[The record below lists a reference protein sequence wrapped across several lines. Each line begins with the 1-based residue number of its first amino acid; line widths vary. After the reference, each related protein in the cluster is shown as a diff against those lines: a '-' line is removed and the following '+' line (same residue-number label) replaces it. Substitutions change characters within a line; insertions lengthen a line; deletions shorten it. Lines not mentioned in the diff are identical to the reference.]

1 MQEFIEKYGEDLF
14 TSQLDLEEKFKTI
27 GEEETR
33 TYYERVEYDPSAEAS
48 ATNLGQRFL
57 THEFDHVTE
66 QVNTWLTEIRQP
78 KRGTKQ
84 TFINLIDYMVETF
97 GDQKKAA
104 EIMVVTSFSNIL
116 SASLRKETHHNNL
129 ARIIGEE
136 LEHETRLERFCK
148 ENAEDVNKTLEGLKK
163 RVQGRYRRAYL
174 ASAYKKANF
183 EFQRWDA
190 QDRLH
195 FAMTLIQ
202 VICKAGSYFQEE
214 MTGKEVHITPTPK
227 FRQAWSQNVDALV
240 SRAFKFCPTIIPPKE
255 WTSFTEGAY
264 YGELTAKAR
273 LLRMFN
279 IDSSFRRDY
288 LARLEEVDLNT
299 VLSAVNSIQKT
310 PWKINKKVL
319 EVAQSL
325 VELGGGRAGI
335 PLMESALPPAVLPS
349 NPTESEIQAYK
360 KKMVAYYRSENRRN
374 SLRLRTLAALRV
386 ASEFVKYDR
395 FYVPHNMD
403 FRGRIYPI
411 PTFSFQGDDLTK
423 GLMEFAD
430 VPGIPTDDPSFLRH
444 FYIEGANRAGVDKV
458 SFDDRVKWVEEHKQ
472 DIISSAQDPI
482 GYPWWQDQDCPFQFL
497 AWCIEYDRSW
507 TYMREH
513 NGSIEGFQTGIVISF
528 DGTCSGLQHFSAA
541 LRDPIGGQAVN
552 LLPGDKPSDIYGI
565 VAQKVAER
573 VKHDCINGT
582 EDEDTTD
589 KDGKPYR
596 KYGTKT
602 LALVWSSY
610 GITRKV
616 TKRSVMTLAYGSKE
630 YGFKEQLLED
640 IIKPDI
646 DYKGEAS
653 VFSISKG
660 QSAKYLAKLIWQAV
674 QTTVVKAVE
683 GMKWLQECASIVAKE
698 GKVVSWLTPAGLP
711 VQQHYLEQNVK
722 TVQVRCAGKRVRLYL
737 PQFTGNIDKTHQ
749 RSGIAPNFIHS
760 LDAAHLQ
767 LTVDTCRT
775 NGMTHFAMV
784 HDSYGTC
791 LAHAGLMFRI
801 VREEFVNM
809 YETCDVLENFRED
822 MQELTTHT
830 LPEVPSQGTLDL
842 QKVLR
847 SDYIFC

>member
-1 MQEFIEKYGEDLF
+1 M
-14 TSQLDLEEKFKTI
+14 
-27 GEEETR
+27 
-33 TYYERVEYDPSAEAS
+33 
-48 ATNLGQRFL
+48 
-57 THEFDHVTE
+57 
-66 QVNTWLTEIRQP
+66 
-78 KRGTKQ
+78 
-84 TFINLIDYMVETF
+84 
-97 GDQKKAA
+97 
-104 EIMVVTSFSNIL
+104 
-116 SASLRKETHHNNL
+116 
-129 ARIIGEE
+129 
-136 LEHETRLERFCK
+136 
-148 ENAEDVNKTLEGLKK
+148 
-163 RVQGRYRRAYL
+163 
-174 ASAYKKANF
+174 
-183 EFQRWDA
+183 
-190 QDRLH
+190 
-195 FAMTLIQ
+195 
-202 VICKAGSYFQEE
+202 
-214 MTGKEVHITPTPK
+214 
-227 FRQAWSQNVDALV
+227 
-240 SRAFKFCPTIIPPKE
+240 
-255 WTSFTEGAY
+255 
-264 YGELTAKAR
+264 
-273 LLRMFN
+273 
-279 IDSSFRRDY
+279 
-288 LARLEEVDLNT
+288 
-299 VLSAVNSIQKT
+299 
-310 PWKINKKVL
+310 
-319 EVAQSL
+319 
-325 VELGGGRAGI
+325 
-335 PLMESALPPAVLPS
+335 
-349 NPTESEIQAYK
+349 
-360 KKMVAYYRSENRRN
+360 
-374 SLRLRTLAALRV
+374 
-386 ASEFVKYDR
+386 
-395 FYVPHNMD
+395 
-403 FRGRIYPI
+403 
-411 PTFSFQGDDLTK
+411 
-423 GLMEFAD
+423 
-430 VPGIPTDDPSFLRH
+430 
-444 FYIEGANRAGVDKV
+444 
-458 SFDDRVKWVEEHKQ
+458 
-472 DIISSAQDPI
+472 
-482 GYPWWQDQDCPFQFL
+482 
-497 AWCIEYDRSW
+497 
-507 TYMREH
+507 
-513 NGSIEGFQTGIVISF
+513 
-528 DGTCSGLQHFSAA
+528 
-541 LRDPIGGQAVN
+541 
-552 LLPGDKPSDIYGI
+552 
-565 VAQKVAER
+565 
-573 VKHDCINGT
+573 NGT

-842 QKVLR
+842 QKVLK